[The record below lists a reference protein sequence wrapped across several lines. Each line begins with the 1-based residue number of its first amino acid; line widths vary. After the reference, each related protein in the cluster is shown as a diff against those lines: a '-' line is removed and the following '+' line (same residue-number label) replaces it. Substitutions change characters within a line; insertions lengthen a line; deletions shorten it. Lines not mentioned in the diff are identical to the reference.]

1 MNNSKYVIYCRKS
14 SERKEKQVASIS
26 DQISEC
32 TSFASTHQL
41 NIISVITE
49 ERSAFKPNNR
59 PKFNSLIELIKS
71 GEVEGIITW
80 KPDRLARNPEEGGK
94 IMQMLQDNKLK
105 EIKTPYGDSYIPS
118 SDHLVLLIHF
128 GMANQ
133 YSRNLSDNV
142 KRGTKYKIARGEYP
156 THAPLG
162 YENHGD
168 SGKRNI
174 KPIEFDARI
183 LKEIFTLASNSNYSL
198 SKLCKYA
205 KEQGLKHRS
214 GKYIGKSSMQR
225 ILTNPVYYGCFKW
238 NGELYQGNYEPILP
252 KRLFDTAQVA
262 LADRNKP
269 KQTKH
274 NNPYN
279 GILKCG
285 YCGCGI
291 TTTVKNKTYK
301 RTKRTVTYIYHH
313 CSKRRGDCGLQSF
326 STEKL
331 EKFLY
336 DNLAYISIDEEVWR
350 LGLELVKKKH
360 EDLTSL
366 NSERRKMLLNEYS
379 AGEDRLNKL
388 INLRLNGELTQQEM
402 AQAKSKLI
410 EDQAGIKSMINDNEN
425 SEHGWLELT
434 EEFLNTAFHAKEI
447 LEEGNPFEKKELV
460 KKLGQNLF
468 LNNENLVVTLKEPYD
483 VLLKPAMRSSW
494 LGVRDSNP
502 DNWDQNPESCR

>member
-1 MNNSKYVIYCRKS
+1 MSNLRYIIYCRKS
-14 SERKEKQVASIS
+14 SESKEKQVASIS

-32 TSFASTHQL
+32 TSYASFNKL
-41 NIISVITE
+41 NVISVITE

-59 PKFNSLIELIKS
+59 PKFSEILELVKS
-71 GEVEGIITW
+71 GDIDGVITW
-80 KPDRLARNPEEGGK
+80 KADRLARNPEEGGK
-94 IMQMLQDNKLK
+94 VIQMLQDKKLK
-105 EIKTPYGDSYIPS
+105 EIRTPIGELYTPA
-118 SDHLVLLIHF
+118 SDHLILQIHF

-133 YSRNLSDNV
+133 YSRNLSENV
-142 KRGTKYKIARGEYP
+142 KRGTKYKIGRGEYP
-156 THAPLG
+156 APAPLG
-162 YENHGD
+162 YENYGD
-168 SGKRNI
+168 VGKRNI
-174 KPIEFDARI
+174 RPVEFEAKV
-183 LKEIFTLASNSNYSL
+183 LKEIFTLTSNSNYSL

-205 KEQGLKHRS
+205 KEQGLKHHS
-214 GKYIGKSSMQR
+214 GKYVGKSSMQR

-238 NGELYQGNYEPILP
+238 NGELYQGNYDPIIS
-252 KRLFDTAQVA
+252 KKLFDSTQIA
-262 LADRNKP
+262 LSDRTKP
-269 KQTKH
+269 KQTKY

-291 TTTVKNKTYK
+291 TTTVKTKKYE

-313 CSKRRGDCGLQSF
+313 CSKRRGGCDLKSF
-326 STEKL
+326 STEDL

-366 NSERRKMLLNEYS
+366 NSERRKKLLNEYS

-410 EDQAGIKSMINDNEN
+410 ENQAGIKSMLNDNEH

-434 EEFLNTAFHAKEI
+434 EDFLNTAFHAKEI

-468 LNNENLVVTLKEPYD
+468 LNNDNLVVTLKEPYD
-483 VLLKPAMRSSW
+483 VLLQPAMRTSW
-494 LGVRDSNP
+494 LELVEYVGTYYLSL
-502 DNWDQNPESCR
+502 SLTK